1 MKEMLAERRGIWL
14 ETEYLFSMNQWAPA
28 AALPGRTFLNSQT
41 TARQRNESRESQRK
55 TSTND
60 HREA

>member
-1 MKEMLAERRGIWL
+1 MKEMVAERRGIWV

-28 AALPGRTFLNSQT
+28 GALPGRTFLNSQT
-41 TARQRNESRESQRK
+41 TARQRNESRQSQRK